1 MGFSAD
7 STGDKLMVQ
16 MQNDIGTNKSP
27 RVIIPIIHLYLDHIM
42 SLLLEKKSAVASELL
57 GDNIRSSF
65 IEKLKI
71 LYALNVVNQEEFKE
85 LKRINKIRNDF
96 AHSFNPDEDR
106 VKNEAMKL
114 TLHVFNERRSYT
126 EMILYSGI
134 ELMSRLD
141 DKFEN

>member
-1 MGFSAD
+1 MGFSSG
-7 STGDKLMVQ
+7 STGDKLMEQ

-27 RVIIPIIHLYLDHIM
+27 RVIIPIIHLYLDHVL
-42 SLLLEKKSAVASELL
+42 SLLIEKKSEVASELL

-96 AHSFNPDEDR
+96 AHSFNPDEDK

-114 TLHVFNERRSYT
+114 TFHVYNERRSYT

-141 DKFEN
+141 EKFEN